1 MSKGHAEIFKI
12 LGVESRIKILELLK
26 RKGPLGV
33 NELADELG
41 ISPSAVSQH
50 LKILKF
56 AGLVKS
62 QRKGYWMPYEVNLD
76 ALDDCRIIAMQVC
89 SCCCSESGKH
99 SHTKSKSDDTSHEI
113 AMLKEYENDL
123 RKELKR
129 VRERIAKLK
138 GK

>member
-76 ALDDCRIIAMQVC
+76 ALDECRTIAMQVC

-99 SHTKSKSDDTSHEI
+99 SHTKSKSDDTSDEI
-113 AMLKEYENDL
+113 AMFKEYENDL

-129 VRERIAKLK
+129 VKERIAKLK